1 MGTVVAC
8 STPFGS
14 SGIAV
19 VRITGNQSH
28 KITSLLIKKPT
39 RINKHNS
46 PSLFSL
52 IDVDGVVYD
61 QAVVNFLFAP
71 NTYTGE
77 DLVEINLHGNPVIIE
92 KTIAL
97 CCSYGA
103 TTAPGG
109 EFTKRAYLNGK
120 MDMSQA
126 ESVASLISSKSI
138 LGAKLSYKNLNGS
151 LLENILNIK
160 NKIIL
165 VIGQIEFNLDISEE
179 NLQPNLISNSLKTI
193 NSCVNTLS
201 SAIEGFNAVNVLTAG
216 ATVVLAGPTNAGKST
231 LFNALLKKDR
241 AIVSEVEGTTRDV
254 LENTINI
261 DGVPCV
267 LKDTAG
273 IRKTKDVIEKIGVRK
288 SNEEILSA
296 DLVLYLGAPGS
307 VLSSENDNV
316 IYVHN
321 KKDLG
326 WDGKEYDIS
335 ISALTGENLPKL
347 KKLILKR
354 VSSGFSDLGFIIT
367 SQRQLSC
374 LVSTE
379 KQLVTAKNSLLN
391 SSGLELAVEDLN
403 AALFC
408 LDKITNKT
416 TKDDVLNTVFSS
428 FCVGK

>member
-179 NLQPNLISNSLKTI
+179 NLQPNLISKSL
-193 NSCVNTLS
+193 
-201 SAIEGFNAVNVLTAG
+201 
-216 ATVVLAGPTNAGKST
+216 
-231 LFNALLKKDR
+231 
-241 AIVSEVEGTTRDV
+241 
-254 LENTINI
+254 
-261 DGVPCV
+261 
-267 LKDTAG
+267 
-273 IRKTKDVIEKIGVRK
+273 
-288 SNEEILSA
+288 
-296 DLVLYLGAPGS
+296 
-307 VLSSENDNV
+307 
-316 IYVHN
+316 
-321 KKDLG
+321 
-326 WDGKEYDIS
+326 
-335 ISALTGENLPKL
+335 
-347 KKLILKR
+347 
-354 VSSGFSDLGFIIT
+354 
-367 SQRQLSC
+367 
-374 LVSTE
+374 
-379 KQLVTAKNSLLN
+379 
-391 SSGLELAVEDLN
+391 
-403 AALFC
+403 
-408 LDKITNKT
+408 
-416 TKDDVLNTVFSS
+416 
-428 FCVGK
+428 